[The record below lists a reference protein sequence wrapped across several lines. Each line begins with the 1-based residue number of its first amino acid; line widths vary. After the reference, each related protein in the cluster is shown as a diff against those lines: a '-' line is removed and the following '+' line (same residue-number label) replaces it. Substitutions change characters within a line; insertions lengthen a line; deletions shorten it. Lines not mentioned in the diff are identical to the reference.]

1 MSSLD
6 TDDRVLK
13 VLNRLDAV
21 LDFENTAL
29 GTDPDFDVEA
39 SNVLKSR
46 CLYELS
52 TLTEA
57 VQPEQMSGRHGEM
70 LVAIRGKLERNTAK
84 VKAHLDAVRKVTDLL
99 RDAAQEAEADG
110 TYTADQFY
118 MREVI

>member
-1 MSSLD
+1 MSNLD
-6 TDDRVLK
+6 ADDRVLK

-21 LDFENTAL
+21 LEYENNAL
-29 GTDPDFDVEA
+29 GTDPDFDVGA

-52 TLTEA
+52 TLVQA
-57 VQPEQMSGRHGEM
+57 VAPQQMNGRHGDM
-70 LVAIRGKLERNTAK
+70 LRAIHGKLERNTAK

-99 RDAAQEAEADG
+99 RDAAREAEADG

-118 MREVI
+118 LREVV